1 MAIAI
6 DPKYGS
12 RKFIVALLII
22 IATFFLG
29 LTSTLSGT
37 QITVILTTVGG
48 GYGFTNLWAK
58 RMGVE

>member
-1 MAIAI
+1 MTIAI

-22 IATFFLG
+22 IVTFVLG
-29 LTSTLSGT
+29 LLSTLSGT
-37 QITVILTTVGG
+37 QVTVILTAIGG

-58 RMGVE
+58 RMGVD